1 MLTLIVNPAAGSGFA
16 LRMKEKLEEVLA
28 ANHVP
33 HKILHTAGPGDATR
47 LAHKAAAEPDCTGV
61 VAVGGDG
68 TCCETACGLLGTGVP
83 LGIIPAGT
91 GNDFIKSV
99 HLPKDP
105 MAALDIILKGNSQP
119 IDVGRLNDR
128 MFMNVCGTGFDVQ
141 TLEFTQ
147 KAKKYARGILPY
159 MIGLLRAIF
168 SFRPVHVSF
177 TVDGV
182 TQERDVL
189 LCSIANGKYI
199 GGGIPVC
206 PSAQPDDGL
215 LDMVIV
221 ETRPRWKIPFYLPG
235 LMLGRIDRFKV
246 TTHQRCSTMRIQS
259 KGMRLNVDGEI
270 LPMDEADFEIMQ
282 GKLLLFR

>member
-16 LRMKEKLEEVLA
+16 LKIEERIKEVLKGRRDYEI
-28 ANHVP
+28 V
-33 HKILHTAGPGDATR
+33 HTAGPGDATR
-47 LAHKAAAEPDCTGV
+47 LAREAAAKPGCSGV

-68 TCCETACGLLGTGVP
+68 TCCETACGLVGSGVA

-99 HLPKDP
+99 NLPKDP
-105 MAALDIILKGNSQP
+105 MAALDVVLKGNARP
-119 IDVGRLNDR
+119 IDIGRLNDR
-128 MFMNVCGTGFDVQ
+128 LFLNVCGTGFDVQ

-168 SFRPVHVSF
+168 SFKPVHVSF
-177 TVDGV
+177 TADGV

-189 LCSIANGKYI
+189 LCSIANGRYI

-221 ETRPRWKIPFYLPG
+221 ETRRRWQIPFYLPG

-246 TTHQRCSTMRIQS
+246 TTHQHCRTMNIYS
-259 KGMRLNVDGEI
+259 KGMRLNVDEEI
-270 LPMDEADFEIMQ
+270 LPMDEANFEIMQ

>member
-16 LRMKEKLEEVLA
+16 LKLEQ
-28 ANHVP
+28 
-33 HKILHTAGPGDATR
+33 KIEEALKGRINYEIVHTAGPGDATL
-47 LAHKAAAEPDCTGV
+47 LAQEAAARPGCTGV

-68 TCCETACGLLGTGVP
+68 TCCETACGLVGTNVA

-99 HLPKDP
+99 NLPKDP
-105 MAALDIILKGNSQP
+105 MAALDTILKGNAQP

-128 MFMNVCGTGFDVQ
+128 LFLNVCGTGFDVQ

-159 MIGLLRAIF
+159 MIGLIRAIF
-168 SFRPVHVSF
+168 SFKPVHVSF
-177 TVDGV
+177 ATDGV
-182 TQERDVL
+182 SQERDVL

-199 GGGIPVC
+199 GGGILVC

-215 LDMVIV
+215 LDMVVV

-235 LMLGRIDRFKV
+235 LMLGRIDRFRI
-246 TTHQRCSTMRIQS
+246 TTHQHCRTMSIRS
-259 KGMRLNVDGEI
+259 KGMHLNVDGEI
-270 LPMDEADFEIMQ
+270 IPMDEANFEVMQ

>member
-1 MLTLIVNPAAGSGFA
+1 MLTLIANPTAGSGYA
-16 LRMKEKLEEVLA
+16 LKTEQKLKA
-28 ANHVP
+28 ALEGRAAYE
-33 HKILHTAGPGDATR
+33 ILHTAGPGDATR
-47 LAHKAAAEPDCTGV
+47 LAREAAAKAGCTGV

-68 TCCETACGLLGTGVP
+68 TCCEVACGLVGTGVP
-83 LGIIPAGT
+83 MGIIPSGT

-99 HLPKDP
+99 GLPKEP
-105 MAALDIILKGNSQP
+105 LAALDIILKGKPQP
-119 IDVGRLNDR
+119 VDAGRLNDR
-128 MFMNVCGTGFDVQ
+128 MFLNVCGTGFDVQ

-147 KAKKYARGILPY
+147 AAKKYARGILPY
-159 MIGLLRAIF
+159 MIGLIRAIF

-177 TVDGV
+177 TADGV

-189 LCSIANGKYI
+189 LCSIANGRYI

-206 PSAQPDDGL
+206 PGAQPDDGL

-235 LMLGRIDRFKV
+235 LMLGRIDSFRV
-246 TTHQRCSTMRIQS
+246 TTHRRCSTMSILS

-270 LPMDEADFEIMQ
+270 LTMDEANFEVLQ